1 MLMVNFNKVKK
12 IYLSKFISERRN
24 MLPIDLQELLVLVD
38 LHCNRVV
45 EKEVLYDASSYFREI
60 EKERV
65 QEIRC
70 LGCSQFF

>member
-1 MLMVNFNKVKK
+1 
-12 IYLSKFISERRN
+12 

-70 LGCSQFF
+70 LGCSQFFQKNTNICDGTITKAPLKVYGSV